1 MFNLGMPE
9 IILIL
14 VVALIVM
21 GPKKLPEMAKS
32 LGKGLRE
39 FRKAAD
45 DLKESVEKD
54 LRPDDAKPSKEKN
67 LISPDQPTPSEGAGD
82 GEADGGEADGGEA
95 DEIKAGA
102 DTPGMD
108 KVGAPDATNSG
119 KTGPKSAG

>member
-9 IILIL
+9 LILIL

-45 DLKESVEKD
+45 DLKDSIEKD
-54 LRPDDAKPSKEKN
+54 LREDISKPAPPNLVKPETPAAAQPPASDDA
-67 LISPDQPTPSEGAGD
+67 
-82 GEADGGEADGGEA
+82 
-95 DEIKAGA
+95 AGA
-102 DTPGMD
+102 
-108 KVGAPDATNSG
+108 
-119 KTGPKSAG
+119 PKS

>member
-9 IILIL
+9 IVLILIVAL
-14 VVALIVM
+14 VVL

-54 LRPDDAKPSKEKN
+54 LRQDIGALSEKKPTNKPDSPPSPEAEK
-67 LISPDQPTPSEGAGD
+67 SETA
-82 GEADGGEADGGEA
+82 EAPPE
-95 DEIKAGA
+95 KAGA
-102 DTPGMD
+102 PE
-108 KVGAPDATNSG
+108 A
-119 KTGPKSAG
+119 PKSP

>member
-21 GPKKLPEMAKS
+21 GPKKLPEMAKA

-45 DLKESVEKD
+45 DLKEGIEKD
-54 LRPDDAKPSKEKN
+54 LRQEAPKPPAPGALKPEGDDA
-67 LISPDQPTPSEGAGD
+67 
-82 GEADGGEADGGEA
+82 EA
-95 DEIKAGA
+95 
-102 DTPGMD
+102 P
-108 KVGAPDATNSG
+108 
-119 KTGPKSAG
+119 

>member
-14 VVALIVM
+14 VVALIVL

-45 DLKESVEKD
+45 DLKDSIEKD
-54 LRPDDAKPSKEKN
+54 LRQDPSKPSAPN
-67 LISPDQPTPSEGAGD
+67 LIKPDTEPQAPAEP
-82 GEADGGEADGGEA
+82 
-95 DEIKAGA
+95 KA
-102 DTPGMD
+102 DTPGD
-108 KVGAPDATNSG
+108 TAEAP
-119 KTGPKSAG
+119 KR

>member
-45 DLKESVEKD
+45 DLKEGVEKD
-54 LRPDDAKPSKEKN
+54 LRPDQAKPSAEKN
-67 LISPDQPTPSEGAGD
+67 LIPPDQPAPSEGTSDNEAAGV
-82 GEADGGEADGGEA
+82 GADEA
-95 DEIKAGA
+95 DEAKA
-102 DTPGMD
+102 DRE
-108 KVGAPDATNSG
+108 
-119 KTGPKSAG
+119 

>member
-9 IILIL
+9 IIMIL

-54 LRPDDAKPSKEKN
+54 LRPDQGKPSEEET
-67 LISPDQPTPSEGAGD
+67 LIPPDQPTPSEGPDD
-82 GEADGGEADGGEA
+82 GEATGAGAGEAE
-95 DEIKAGA
+95 KARTDTG
-102 DTPGMD
+102 TPGTD
-108 KVGAPDATNSG
+108 KVGTSEATKSG
-119 KTGPKSAG
+119 KTGPESAG

>member
-39 FRKAAD
+39 FRKATD
-45 DLKESVEKD
+45 DLKDSIEKD
-54 LRPDDAKPSKEKN
+54 LRDDVKKIKEEPSPSAAAPEASPEAAEKP
-67 LISPDQPTPSEGAGD
+67 
-82 GEADGGEADGGEA
+82 GE
-95 DEIKAGA
+95 
-102 DTPGMD
+102 T
-108 KVGAPDATNSG
+108 
-119 KTGPKSAG
+119 KTGDAGSS

>member
-45 DLKESVEKD
+45 DLKASVEKD
-54 LRPDDAKPSKEKN
+54 LRPDDAKPSEEEK
-67 LISPDQPTPSEGAGD
+67 LMPPDRPTPSEGAGD
-82 GEADGGEADGGEA
+82 GEEPGVGAGGTDEVKAD
-95 DEIKAGA
+95 A

-108 KVGAPDATNSG
+108 EAGASEAIKSG
-119 KTGPKSAG
+119 KTGPESAG

>member
-54 LRPDDAKPSKEKN
+54 LRPDHAKPSEEKK
-67 LISPDQPTPSEGAGD
+67 LIPPDQPTPSEGPDD
-82 GEADGGEADGGEA
+82 GEPTGVGAGETD
-95 DEIKAGA
+95 KARAGTG
-102 DTPGMD
+102 TPGTD
-108 KVGAPDATNSG
+108 KGGASDATTSG
-119 KTGPKSAG
+119 KTGPESAG

>member
-14 VVALIVM
+14 VVALIIL

-45 DLKESVEKD
+45 DLKDGIEKD
-54 LRPDDAKPSKEKN
+54 LR
-67 LISPDQPTPSEGAGD
+67 
-82 GEADGGEADGGEA
+82 
-95 DEIKAGA
+95 DEIKKPAQPNLSQPNVMKPEPPPPAGA
-102 DTPGMD
+102 AEQAEAGTPGD
-108 KVGAPDATNSG
+108 KAEAP
-119 KTGPKSAG
+119 KP